1 MKGCTSLTPVVGIA
15 VRNPFADRRYLEEGK
30 ILAVIDTGYEGFL
43 LIPMDVFDHLFGK
56 LKAEERVLV
65 LADGREMVSK
75 GTYVIVS
82 ECGIS
87 EGFIETVKGVEEFV
101 LGSEFLENF
110 ILELDYCARSLSMRK
125 CRRS

>member
-1 MKGCTSLTPVVGIA
+1 MVGIA

>member
-1 MKGCTSLTPVVGIA
+1 MTPVVGIA

-75 GTYVIVS
+75 GTYGEVLS

-101 LGSEFLENF
+101 LGSEFLGDF
-110 ILELDYCARSLSMRK
+110 ILELDYCAKSLSMRK